1 MENNERPNGGML
13 PEKDT
18 KIQLVVN
25 KPETDE
31 VTIDLGRVFH
41 NAKVLGRVYA
51 WVLVFCI
58 LVGISA
64 PLLMYQFNKPMM
76 TVSSVV
82 SLRYDVP
89 NPEYEEAKKL
99 NDTEAMKE
107 LDKTVPVS
115 ELVTPEGED
124 LDLSVVTSSPVLQQA
139 LSGLTLSSPVTIE
152 NLRNNITVTRVL
164 TEESSRTK
172 EVLAGLAE
180 AKNADLYSRLDGT
193 KLKYQNRFIVSLTNG
208 FGDAD
213 SNVKTELK
221 DEELKLLLNRVLD
234 AYNNTLVKQ
243 WADVRLPEDKVSVI
257 DLETQDLPEVL
268 DSLNTALDD
277 LYTYCDEQSDSVK
290 EYRSW
295 QTGLNLNE
303 WMTTLQTV
311 QETNVDY
318 LDAYVYAKGLIRDK
332 DSVRLTLR
340 YRMRTLQSD
349 LDKVNEE
356 IAANA
361 ELLKNYK
368 NDEVYVSMQE
378 SDASRST
385 QMTTGYYNELVIK
398 QQEAYK
404 QAAELRTQIAE
415 TQNKLDRLDLAAK
428 ADEIAD
434 AETELENAVATVRNL
449 YTGVRD
455 HMSELFSS
463 PLFTTWSEHSAPQG
477 EAPNFLKSSMKKMLI
492 GAAVG
497 AVAALGL
504 WFLAALAPEF
514 RRGRKENDEPKV
526 KTAGKEAAE
535 A

>member
-1 MENNERPNGGML
+1 MENNERPNGSML

-25 KPETDE
+25 RPETDE
-31 VTIDLGRVFH
+31 TTIDLGRVFH

-58 LVGISA
+58 LVGVSA

-82 SLRYDVP
+82 TLRYDAP
-89 NPEYEEAKKL
+89 NPEYEEAEKRK
-99 NDTEAMKE
+99 DTDAMRE
-107 LDKTVPVS
+107 LDKKVPVS

-180 AKNADLYSRLDGT
+180 AKNADVYNRLEET
-193 KLKYQNRFIVSLTNG
+193 ELKYQNRFVVSLTNG
-208 FGDAD
+208 FGESKA
-213 SNVKTELK
+213 ELK

-234 AYNNTLVKQ
+234 AYNDTLVKQ

-257 DLETQDLPEVL
+257 DTENQDLPEVL
-268 DSLNTALDD
+268 DSLNTALED
-277 LYTYCDEQSDSVK
+277 LYNYCDGQTDSVK

-303 WMTTLQTV
+303 WMTTIRTV
-311 QETNVDY
+311 QETSVEY

-332 DSVRLTLR
+332 DSVSMTLR

-378 SDASRST
+378 SDASRTT
-385 QMTTGYYNELVIK
+385 QVTSYYYNDLVLK
-398 QQEAYK
+398 QQEAYQK
-404 QAAELRTQIAE
+404 ATTLRTQIAE
-415 TQNKLDRLDLAAK
+415 TQNKLDRLDQAVK

-434 AETELENAVATVRNL
+434 VETALENAVATVKDL
-449 YTGVRD
+449 YTSVRN

-477 EAPNFLKSSMKKMLI
+477 EAPNFLKLSMKKMLI

-497 AVAALGL
+497 AVIALVL

-514 RRGRKENDEPKV
+514 RRGRKENDDPKAG
-526 KTAGKEAAE
+526 TAGKEAAE

>member
-1 MENNERPNGGML
+1 MENNERPNGGIL

-25 KPETDE
+25 RPETDE
-31 VTIDLGRVFH
+31 MTIDLGRVFH
-41 NAKVLGRVYA
+41 NAKVLSRIYA
-51 WVLVFCI
+51 WVLVFCL
-58 LVGISA
+58 LVGIST

-89 NPEYEEAKKL
+89 NPEYEAAEKQ
-99 NDTEAMKE
+99 NDVEAMRE

-172 EVLAGLAE
+172 EVLDGLAE
-180 AKNADLYSRLDGT
+180 AKNADVYNRLERT
-193 KLKYQNRFIVSLTNG
+193 KLKYQNRFVVSLTNG
-208 FGDAD
+208 FGESKA
-213 SNVKTELK
+213 ELK

-234 AYNNTLVKQ
+234 AYNDTLVKQ
-243 WADVRLPEDKVSVI
+243 WADVHLPEDKVSVI
-257 DLETQDLPEVL
+257 DTENQDLPEVL
-268 DSLNTALDD
+268 DSLNTALED
-277 LYTYCDEQSDSVK
+277 LYNYCDGQTDSVK

-295 QTGLNLNE
+295 QTGMNLNE
-303 WMTTLQTV
+303 WMKTIRTV
-311 QETNVDY
+311 QETSVEY

-332 DSVRLTLR
+332 DSVSMTLR

-378 SDASRST
+378 SDASRTT
-385 QMTTGYYNELVIK
+385 QVTSYYYNDLVLK
-398 QQEAYK
+398 QQEAYQK
-404 QAAELRTQIAE
+404 ATTLRTQIAE
-415 TQNKLDRLDLAAK
+415 TQNKLDRLDQAAK

-434 AETELENAVATVRNL
+434 AETALENAVATVKDL
-449 YTGVRD
+449 YTSVRD

-477 EAPNFLKSSMKKMLI
+477 EAPNFLKLSMKKMLI

-497 AVAALGL
+497 AVIALVL

-514 RRGRKENDEPKV
+514 RRGRKENDGPKAG
-526 KTAGKEAAE
+526 TAGKEAAE

>member
-1 MENNERPNGGML
+1 MENRERPEGGLL

-18 KIQLVVN
+18 RIQLVVN
-25 KPETDE
+25 NQDAEED
-31 VTIDLGRVFH
+31 TIDLGRVFH

-51 WVLVFCI
+51 WVLVFCM

-89 NPEYEEAKKL
+89 NEEYEKAKKK
-99 NDTEAMKE
+99 NDTEAMRE

-164 TEESSRTK
+164 TESSSRTK

-180 AKNADLYSRLDGT
+180 AKDAAVYNRLEGT
-193 KLKYQNRFIVSLTNG
+193 ELKYQNRFIVSLTNG

-213 SNVKTELK
+213 SGTKTELK

-234 AYNNTLVKQ
+234 AYNETLVKQ
-243 WADVRLPEDKVSVI
+243 WANVRLPEDKVSVI

-268 DSLNTALDD
+268 DGLNTALDD
-277 LYTYCDEQSDSVK
+277 LYTYCDGQTDSVK

-303 WMTTLQTV
+303 WMKTIQTV
-311 QETNVDY
+311 QNTSVEY

-332 DSVRLTLR
+332 DSVGLTLR

-378 SDASRST
+378 SDASRTT
-385 QMTTGYYNELVIK
+385 QVTSYYYNELVLK
-398 QQEAYK
+398 QQEAYQK
-404 QAAELRTQIAE
+404 AAELRTQIAE
-415 TQNKLDRLDLAAK
+415 TQNKLDRLDQAAK

-434 AETELENAVATVRNL
+434 AETALENAVATVKDL
-449 YTGVRD
+449 YAGIRD

-463 PLFTTWSEHSAPQG
+463 SLFTTWSEHSAPQG
-477 EAPNFLKSSMKKMLI
+477 EAPNFLKLSMKKMLI
-492 GAAVG
+492 GAGIGA
-497 AVAALGL
+497 AVALGC

-514 RRGRKENDEPKV
+514 RRGRKEEEK
-526 KTAGKEAAE
+526 GKEAAR

>member
-1 MENNERPNGGML
+1 MENNERPNGGLL

-18 KIQLVVN
+18 RIQLVVN
-25 KPETDE
+25 NQDADE
-31 VTIDLGRVFH
+31 DTIDLGRVFH
-41 NAKVLGRVYA
+41 NAKVLSRVYA
-51 WVLVFCI
+51 WVLVFC
-58 LVGISA
+58 LLLGVSV

-82 SLRYDVP
+82 TLRYDAP
-89 NPEYEEAKKL
+89 NPEYLKAEKEKDEEALKKL
-99 NDTEAMKE
+99 
-107 LDKTVPVS
+107 DKMAPVS
-115 ELVTPEGED
+115 QLVTPEGD
-124 LDLSVVTSSPVLQQA
+124 PLDLSVVTSSPVLQQA
-139 LSGLTLSSPVTIE
+139 LSGLMLSSPVTIE

-180 AKNADLYSRLDGT
+180 AKSADVYNRLEDAEMI
-193 KLKYQNRFIVSLTNG
+193 YRNQFIVSLTNG

-213 SNVKTELK
+213 SNAKTELK

-243 WADVRLPEDKVSVI
+243 WADIRLPEDKVSVI
-257 DLETQDLPEVL
+257 DVENQDLPEVL

-277 LYTYCDEQSDSVK
+277 LYTYCDGQPDSVK

-295 QTGLNLNE
+295 QTGQNLNE
-303 WMTTLQTV
+303 WMKTIRTV
-311 QETNVDY
+311 QNAGVEY
-318 LDAYVYAKGLIRDK
+318 LDAYVYANGLIRDK
-332 DSVRLTLR
+332 DSVAVTLR

-349 LDKVNEE
+349 LDKVNEA

-385 QMTTGYYNELVIK
+385 QVTTDYYNELVLK
-398 QQEAYK
+398 QQEAY
-404 QAAELRTQIAE
+404 QEATSLRTQIAE
-415 TQNKLDRLDLAAK
+415 TQNKLDRLDLAGK
-428 ADEIAD
+428 ADEITD
-434 AETELENAVATVRNL
+434 AEAALENTVATVKEL
-449 YTGVRD
+449 YTGIRD

-463 PLFTTWSEHSAPQG
+463 SLFTTWSEHSAPQG
-477 EAPNFLKSSMKKMLI
+477 EAPNFLKLSLKKMLI
-492 GAAVG
+492 GAAIG
-497 AVAALGL
+497 AVVALGC

-514 RRGRKENDEPKV
+514 RRGRKDEEE
-526 KTAGKEAAE
+526 GKEAAR